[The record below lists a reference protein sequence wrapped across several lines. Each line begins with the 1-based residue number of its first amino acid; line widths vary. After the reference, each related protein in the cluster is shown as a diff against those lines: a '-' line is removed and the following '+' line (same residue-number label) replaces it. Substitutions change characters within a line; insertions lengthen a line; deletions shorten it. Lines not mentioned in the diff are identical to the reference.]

1 MHNNYRDRSDV
12 ENNFGVDAVKFD
24 LFAKVIGGLLG
35 SFEGKLM
42 VSRDQALL
50 SCCRA
55 VQTTKQLAQ

>member
-1 MHNNYRDRSDV
+1 MAIITL
-12 ENNFGVDAVKFD
+12 GDAVKFN